1 MKQAI
6 VTILFSILL
15 ANSRG
20 ADWPQFLGP
29 TRNGISTE
37 TNLSATWPAAG
48 PPVVWQKKIGA
59 GFSGPVVAA
68 NRLILFHRQNEKEIV
83 ECFNATNGDPIW
95 RFDYPTSYR
104 DDFGFDEG
112 PRATPTI
119 SDGRVYTFG
128 AEGALHA
135 LDFQSGKKLWSVNT
149 KEAFHAPKGFFGMA
163 CSPLVEGGL
172 VIMNLGGSDDAG
184 IVAFDKKTGA
194 VRWKKTGHEASYSSP
209 VAADINGTRYAL
221 VFTRDGLTIL
231 RPSDGNIAFELPWR
245 SRMNASVNAATP
257 LVQGDLIFLSASY
270 GTGAVLLRFPGGD
283 DRAASSSTNPEGRGS
298 AVGPTRVWSGD
309 DILSDHYATSILHD
323 GFLYGI
329 HGRTDPGF
337 EPRPSL
343 RCVELKTG
351 KVRWQTE
358 ETGPATLTYA
368 DGQLLVLTETGELL
382 RVTASPEKFKV
393 NGRAQILGFGA
404 RAFPALANGLFYA
417 RSKDSLVCVR
427 LTK

>member
-1 MKQAI
+1 MKTAAI
-6 VTILFSILL
+6 VILL
-15 ANSRG
+15 SALAIETHA

-37 TNLSATWPAAG
+37 TNLTTSWPADG
-48 PPVVWQKKIGA
+48 PPVVWKKKIGE
-59 GFSGPVVAA
+59 GFSGPVIAA
-68 NRLILFHRQNEKEIV
+68 NRLILFHRQNNKEIV
-83 ECFNATNGDPIW
+83 DCLDAKTGTPIW
-95 RFDYPTSYR
+95 HFDYPTAYR

-119 SDGRVYTFG
+119 ADGRIYTFG
-128 AEGALHA
+128 ADGVLHA
-135 LDFQSGKKLWSVNT
+135 LDFRSGKKIWAVDT
-149 KEAFHAPKGFFGMA
+149 KQTFHAPKGFFGMA
-163 CSPLVEGGL
+163 CSPLVEGDL
-172 VIMNLGGSDDAG
+172 VIMNLGGSDNAG

-209 VAADINGTRYAL
+209 VAATINGTRYAFI
-221 VFTRDGLTIL
+221 FTRDGLTVL
-231 RPSDGNIAFELPWR
+231 HPTDGNIAFEFPWR

-257 LVQGDLIFLSASY
+257 LIEGDLVFLSASY
-270 GTGAVLLRFPGGD
+270 GTGAVLLRL
-283 DRAASSSTNPEGRGS
+283 SSGPSPLNLQPSTI
-298 AVGPTRVWSGD
+298 WSGD
-309 DILSDHYATSILHD
+309 DILSDHYATSILHN

-329 HGRTDPGF
+329 HGRADPGF

-368 DGQLLVLTETGELL
+368 DGQLLILTETGELL
-382 RVTASPEKFKV
+382 RVPASPKEFKIIA
-393 NGRAQILGFGA
+393 RAQILGFGT
-404 RAFPALANGLFYA
+404 RAFPALANGHFYA
-417 RSKDSLVCVR
+417 RSKDTLTCLR

>member
-1 MKQAI
+1 MKYAVI
-6 VTILFSILL
+6 TILLSLL
-15 ANSRG
+15 AGKSHA

-37 TNLSATWPAAG
+37 TNLSSPWPTEG
-48 PPVVWQKKIGA
+48 PPVVWQKKIGE

-68 NRLILFHRQNEKEIV
+68 NRVILFHRQTNKEIV
-83 ECFNATNGDPIW
+83 ECFDAKNGSPIW
-95 RFDYPTSYR
+95 RFDYPTTYR

-119 SDGRVYTFG
+119 ADGRVYAFG

-135 LDFQSGKKLWSVNT
+135 LDFQSGKKIWSVDT
-149 KEAFHAPKGFFGMA
+149 KQSLHAPKGFFGMA
-163 CSPLVEGGL
+163 CSPLVEGDS
-172 VIMNLGGSDDAG
+172 VIMNLGGSDGAG

-194 VRWKKTGHEASYSSP
+194 VQWKKTGHEASYSSP
-209 VAADINGTRYAL
+209 VAADINGNRCAFI
-221 VFTRDGLTIL
+221 FTRDGLTVL
-231 RPSDGNIAFELPWR
+231 RPADGNIAFEFPWR

-257 LVQGDLIFLSASY
+257 LVQGDLVFLSASY
-270 GTGAVLLRFPGGD
+270 GTGAVLLRLKDGT
-283 DRAASSSTNPEGRGS
+283 AEK
-298 AVGPTRVWSGD
+298 VWSGD
-309 DILSDHYATSILHD
+309 EILSDHYATSILHD

-337 EPRPSL
+337 GPRPSL

-351 KVRWQTE
+351 KIRWSTE
-358 ETGPATLTYA
+358 ETGPATLTFA
-368 DGQLLVLTETGELL
+368 DGQLFILTEGGELL
-382 RVTASPEKFKV
+382 RCPASPAEFKIT
-393 NGRAQILGFGA
+393 GRTQILGSGT

-417 RSKDSLVCVR
+417 RSKNTLTCVR